1 MGFLTAFLG
10 APKVVDTVADTVK
23 GGMGMLEKAFYTEQ
37 EKAENAGKV
46 MNTWLEIQKA
56 TAQENSIRSITR
68 RILAWLVMG
77 LFLFLVLTAC
87 VIWKFDAGWSDYILS
102 VISETK
108 LSYLAM
114 IVGFFYFGSYGIG
127 SLLRK

>member
-23 GGMGMLEKAFYTEQ
+23 SGMGMLDNAFYTEQ

-68 RILAWLVMG
+68 RILAWLIMG
-77 LFLFLVLTAC
+77 LFLLLVLAAC
-87 VIWKFDAGWSDYILS
+87 IIWKFDAGWAEYTLS
-102 VISETK
+102 VVGKTN

-127 SLLRK
+127 TLIKK